1 MTFIN
6 RSSILL
12 FRRGSADVPGLRSTW
27 RRAEGPTW
35 ALAAAI
41 YGAWALLLATHEAF
55 AAPLWIA
62 LAAWVIAWQTSLQHE
77 TIHGH
82 PGGGKAAARLLGYPP
97 LMLWLP
103 YPIYRLSH
111 LQHHNDARL
120 TDPFDDPESYYES
133 RRRWLRLPPPVRRVL
148 LLNHTL
154 AGRLLLGPA
163 IVIGIF
169 LWKELRLVAAGDR
182 RRRRVWGKHAVGV
195 AAIFSLA
202 AMSGTPLENYLAAVY
217 GATSLIL
224 LRSYY
229 EHRAAREP
237 AARTA
242 IVEAGLPLALLFLFN
257 NLHAAHHASPRL
269 PWYELPGFYRANRAS
284 LLAQN
289 GGFHF
294 RGYGDLFRKY
304 LLRPN
309 YLPIHPTR

>member
-1 MTFIN
+1 M
-6 RSSILL
+6 
-12 FRRGSADVPGLRSTW
+12 AGLRSTW

-62 LAAWVIAWQTSLQHE
+62 LAAWVVAWQTSLQHE

-82 PGGGKAAARLLGYPP
+82 PGGGKLAGALLGYPP
-97 LMLWLP
+97 LALWLP
-103 YPIYRLSH
+103 YAVYRRSH
-111 LQHHNDARL
+111 LRHHNDARL
-120 TDPFDDPESYYES
+120 ADPFDDPESYYES
-133 RRRWLRLPPPVRRVL
+133 RRRWLRLKPLVRRVL

-163 IVIGIF
+163 IVVAIF
-169 LWKELRLVAAGDR
+169 LRKELRLVAAGDR
-182 RRRRVWGKHAVGV
+182 RRRRIWGRHALGV
-195 AAIFSLA
+195 AAILSLVA
-202 AMSGTPLENYLAAVY
+202 LSGTPLANYFAAVY

-269 PWYELPGFYRANRAS
+269 PWYELPRFYRANRAT

-289 GGFHF
+289 GGFRF
-294 RGYGDLFRKY
+294 SGYGELFRRY